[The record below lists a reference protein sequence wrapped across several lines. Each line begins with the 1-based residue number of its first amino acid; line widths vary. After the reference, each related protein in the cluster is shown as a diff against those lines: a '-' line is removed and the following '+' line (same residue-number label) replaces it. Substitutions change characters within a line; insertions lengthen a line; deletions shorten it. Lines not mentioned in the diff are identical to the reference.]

1 MINPQDNS
9 VRFPSSASFSLL
21 RSKRPGL
28 ASFTVSSPPLGPW
41 AGFLPHI
48 SASWGKC
55 KHQATLGTHQ
65 CHFSIT
71 HQGLFQRC
79 RQPQTPA
86 KIRVLPLSHAL
97 CPAQGRINQEI
108 GYCHMLQ
115 WLCHPWMV
123 VGKAVGWDVSP
134 RTLIIDWWCYFR

>member
-1 MINPQDNS
+1 MLSPQNNS

-21 RSKRPGL
+21 RSKETRTSKL
-28 ASFTVSSPPLGPW
+28 YSFFPSSLPLGW
-41 AGFLPHI
+41 I
-48 SASWGKC
+48 SSIYLHPRGKC

-79 RQPQTPA
+79 RQSQTPA

-115 WLCHPWMV
+115 WLCHPWTV
-123 VGKAVGWDVSP
+123 VGKAVG
-134 RTLIIDWWCYFR
+134 